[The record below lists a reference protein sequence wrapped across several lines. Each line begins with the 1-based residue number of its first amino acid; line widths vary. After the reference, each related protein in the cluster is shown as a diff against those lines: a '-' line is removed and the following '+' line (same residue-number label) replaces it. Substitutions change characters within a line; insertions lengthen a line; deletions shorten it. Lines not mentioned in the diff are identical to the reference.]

1 MTKHTPFPLFDN
13 LENLEQTLAIQQAAM
28 EASLPTSLPFKKV
41 SMDYQQTIAFL
52 QAYRGSAETFK
63 SYRREIER
71 LLQWAWFVREKPLP
85 ELRRSDIEAY
95 LEFCQAPPKP
105 WIGLKQVP
113 RFIEENGLRR
123 FNPEWRPFVASV
135 TKKAHKD
142 GLQPSTKN
150 YTLSQS
156 ALQSIFAILSSYFNY
171 LTQEEYTYGNPV
183 AQIRQKS
190 KFLRKHQGKRAI
202 RRLSELQWGYI
213 IETAEQLAEADPA
226 LHERTLF
233 IMNALFA
240 MYLRISELA
249 ASARWVPQMGHFY
262 KDMDGNWWFKTV
274 GKGNKERD
282 ISVSNAMLA
291 ALKRYRMA
299 NHLSALPSP
308 GEQTPLI
315 PKTRGAG
322 PVEGSR
328 HIRKIVQFCFDQA
341 VHRLN
346 SDGFKDDAE
355 GLMAATVH
363 WLRHTGISED
373 VKIRPREHVRD
384 DAGHSSS
391 AITDQYIDIELRAR
405 HASAKKK
412 PIRLDEPEQQPA

>member
-1 MTKHTPFPLFDN
+1 MTQHIPSPLFDN
-13 LENLEQTLAIQQAAM
+13 LDNLAETLLIQKPAIEKANA
-28 EASLPTSLPFKKV
+28 
-41 SMDYQQTIAFL
+41 DYQQTLQFL

-71 LLQWAWFVREKPLP
+71 LLQWAWFVREKRLP
-85 ELRRSDIEAY
+85 ELRRTDIEAY
-95 LEFCQAPPKP
+95 LEFCQAPPKH

-113 RFIEENGLRR
+113 RFIEQQGARVV
-123 FNPEWRPFVASV
+123 NPAWRPFVASV
-135 TKKAHKD
+135 SKKAHKD
-142 GLQPSTKN
+142 GFEPNVKN

-156 ALQSIFAILSSYFNY
+156 ALQAIFAILSSYFNY
-171 LTQEEYTYGNPV
+171 LTQEEYTFGNPV

-202 RRLSELQWGYI
+202 RRLSELQWAYI
-213 IETAEQLAEADPA
+213 IETAELLAEANPA

-249 ASARWVPQMGHFY
+249 ASDRWVPQMGHFY

-291 ALKRYRMA
+291 ALKRYRTSLG
-299 NHLSALPSP
+299 LSALPSP

-315 PKTRGAG
+315 SKARGVG
-322 PVEGSR
+322 PVEGTR
-328 HIRKIVQFCFDQA
+328 HIRKIVQFCFDEA
-341 VHRLN
+341 VARMKT
-346 SDGFKDDAE
+346 DGFKDDAE
-355 GLMAATVH
+355 TLMAATVH

-412 PIRLDEPEQQPA
+412 PIRLDEA